1 MLAVA
6 LALAVT
12 CAAGAYLAT
21 SRDVLR
27 AVIGLSLLGSAVNLA
42 LLAAGRLGASAPP
55 ILESA
60 QSDFGAVAN
69 PLPQALV
76 LTAIVIGFA
85 LTCFTLVLVLRLIQ
99 GARVDDA
106 AQLRL
111 AEPLETHRYKPP
123 QELDQHESVDGDG
136 DTDPRGDAKPC

>member
-42 LLAAGRLGASAPP
+42 LLAAGRLGPSAPP
-55 ILESA
+55 ILVDGEN
-60 QSDFGAVAN
+60 DFGAVAN

-99 GARVDDA
+99 AARVDDA
-106 AQLRL
+106 ADLRF
-111 AEPLETHRYKPP
+111 AEPPAADPVKPP
-123 QELDQHESVDGDG
+123 EESDEFGEQG
-136 DTDPRGDAKPC
+136 AGGAAQRAAGERC